1 MKPCRIWLAVLGRH
15 ADNRNE
21 LPNIAWRIPR
31 RFAEVHDGPD
41 AGVPDAIGAH
51 RVHPIDDRVIHRIV
65 NWTVHAEI
73 EQNPLRTVLDANF
86 SLELPKRCRAH
97 SAVLDD

>member
-1 MKPCRIWLAVLGRH
+1 MKPCSIWLAVLGRH
-15 ADNRNE
+15 SDNRNE

-65 NWTVHAEI
+65 KTLHAGI
-73 EQNPLRTVLDANF
+73 EQNPLRTVLDANV
-86 SLELPKRCRAH
+86 SLDLRERCFLY
-97 SAVLDD
+97 SAFLDD